1 MGREVG
7 EAWESE
13 MVVGE
18 RVALRRMRGWRFR
31 CWVRVETFLRRF
43 WAAPSRHL
51 RLRLLIHLD
60 IPVLVTRV
68 HQQSFQGQVARS

>member
-13 MVVGE
+13 VVVGE

-31 CWVRVETFLRRF
+31 CWARVETFLRRF
-43 WAAPSRHL
+43 WPL
-51 RLRLLIHLD
+51 
-60 IPVLVTRV
+60 PVVIFGFAY
-68 HQQSFQGQVARS
+68 QFI